1 MDPVRSR
8 QESDWRSAEAGG
20 GKPRRVVHRE
30 PNDTE
35 RNPRSRVL
43 RVHHHWSIQELKH
56 RMGRRG
62 NVRLREWRR
71 QPFDFAVSMIDD
83 SSLFR
88 MVRRVMPMDDIRV
101 MNLARPTDVHVL
113 WWQPCCRQ
121 QTACC
126 QDSGRSSKRV
136 ELHRSGLLARGGPRV
151 KPLVRR
157 ERTASVASGQSV
169 IIVPYSVG
177 SEHR

>member
-1 MDPVRSR
+1 M
-8 QESDWRSAEAGG
+8 
-20 GKPRRVVHRE
+20 
-30 PNDTE
+30 
-35 RNPRSRVL
+35 L
-43 RVHHHWSIQELKH
+43 RVHHHWNIQELKH

-113 WWQPCCRQ
+113 LWQPRCRQ
-121 QTACC
+121 QTECC
-126 QDSGRSSKRV
+126 QDSDRRSMRA
-136 ELHRSGLLARGGPRV
+136 ELHCSGLLARGGPRV
-151 KPLVRR
+151 KPQVGCD
-157 ERTASVASGQSV
+157 RTASAASGESRIMV
-169 IIVPYSVG
+169 
-177 SEHR
+177 R